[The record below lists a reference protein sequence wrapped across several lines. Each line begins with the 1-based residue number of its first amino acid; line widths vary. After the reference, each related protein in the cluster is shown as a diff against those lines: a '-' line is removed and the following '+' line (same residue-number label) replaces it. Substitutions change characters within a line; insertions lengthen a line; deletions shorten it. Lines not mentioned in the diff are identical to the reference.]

1 MLILHRRVLDVLS
14 LGDDEAASLG
24 VNVARARLTIVVAAT
39 LGTAAAV
46 VGERA
51 DRVRRD
57 HRPAHDPA
65 PRLDELPR
73 RDPALALAGAG
84 FLVLADVLART
95 ILSPAEL
102 PIGVVTAFFGAP
114 FFAVVLR
121 TLEGDAVI
129 ETRDLWVRFGPV
141 AAVRG
146 LSLRAE
152 SGGWTAL
159 IGPNGAGKTS
169 ALRALAGLVPFD
181 GEIRIEEQDVRRL
194 GRRALARLVAFVP
207 QKPETPPELTVAEYV
222 LLGRTPHIS
231 YLGGEGRRDRD
242 AAARALRRLDLEE
255 FAQRPL
261 GSLSG
266 GELQRAVLARAL
278 AQEARVLLL
287 DEPTTSLDLGRQQL
301 VLELVDELRQDGLTV
316 VTTLHDLTL
325 AGQYA
330 EHVVLLDGGS
340 VVAEGAAAEVL
351 SAPNLA
357 AHYGANVRVIEDE
370 HGVFVVPVALAAP
383 VAGLGACDRRLRDL
397 AGVADGARSPPMR
410 N

>member
-1 MLILHRRVLDVLS
+1 
-14 LGDDEAASLG
+14 
-24 VNVARARLTIVVAAT
+24 
-39 LGTAAAV
+39 
-46 VGERA
+46 
-51 DRVRRD
+51 
-57 HRPAHDPA
+57 
-65 PRLDELPR
+65 
-73 RDPALALAGAG
+73 
-84 FLVLADVLART
+84 
-95 ILSPAEL
+95 
-102 PIGVVTAFFGAP
+102 
-114 FFAVVLR
+114 
-121 TLEGDAVI
+121 VI

-181 GEIRIEEQDVRRL
+181 GEVRIEEQNARRL

-207 QKPETPPELTVAEYV
+207 QKPETPRELTVAEYV
-222 LLGRTPHIS
+222 LLGRTPHMS
-231 YLGGEGRRDRD
+231 YLGGEGKRDRD

-316 VTTLHDLTL
+316 VTTLHDLTI

-330 EHVVLLDGGS
+330 EHLVLLDGGS
-340 VVAEGAAAEVL
+340 VVAEGAAADVL

-370 HGVFVVPVALAAP
+370 RGVFVVPV
-383 VAGLGACDRRLRDL
+383 RR
-397 AGVADGARSPPMR
+397 
-410 N
+410 

>member
-1 MLILHRRVLDVLS
+1 M
-14 LGDDEAASLG
+14 
-24 VNVARARLTIVVAAT
+24 
-39 LGTAAAV
+39 
-46 VGERA
+46 
-51 DRVRRD
+51 
-57 HRPAHDPA
+57 
-65 PRLDELPR
+65 
-73 RDPALALAGAG
+73 
-84 FLVLADVLART
+84 
-95 ILSPAEL
+95 
-102 PIGVVTAFFGAP
+102 
-114 FFAVVLR
+114 
-121 TLEGDAVI
+121 I

-181 GEIRIEEQDVRRL
+181 GEVRIEEQNARRL

-207 QKPETPPELTVAEYV
+207 QKPETPRELTVAEYV
-222 LLGRTPHIS
+222 LLGRTPHMS
-231 YLGGEGRRDRD
+231 YLGGEGKRDRD

-266 GELQRAVLARAL
+266 GKLQRAVLARAL

-316 VTTLHDLTL
+316 VTTLHDLTI

-330 EHVVLLDGGS
+330 EHLVLLDGGS
-340 VVAEGAAAEVL
+340 VVAEGAAADVL

-370 HGVFVVPVALAAP
+370 RGVFVVPV
-383 VAGLGACDRRLRDL
+383 RR
-397 AGVADGARSPPMR
+397 
-410 N
+410 